1 MTNWANPPT
10 TIQTPEAV
18 IDWLRS
24 NIAPINDT
32 TPLSVQMRRDIV
44 TNIQILDV
52 DLVLSAVDIDIIQ
65 GQFPELV
72 GKIVG

>member
-1 MTNWANPPT
+1 MTNWLNPPT

-18 IDWLRS
+18 IDWLRT

-32 TPLSVQMRRDIV
+32 TPLQVQMRRDIV
-44 TNIQILDV
+44 TNIEILDV
-52 DLVLSAVDIDIIQ
+52 DLVLSAADIDIIQ